1 LRNWREHVKRA
12 SRSISLIERSCARRF
27 PLSEICICP
36 RNVPLPGKS
45 QKKGETGRKD
55 TKILTGVHEIVE
67 AAIESCTVSRFIA
80 PFGTRVNI
88 IG

>member
-36 RNVPLPGKS
+36 RNVS
-45 QKKGETGRKD
+45 AAGEVAEKRRNDKD
-55 TKILTGVHEIVE
+55 TKILTEVHEIVKV
-67 AAIESCTVSRFIA
+67 AIESCTVSRFIA